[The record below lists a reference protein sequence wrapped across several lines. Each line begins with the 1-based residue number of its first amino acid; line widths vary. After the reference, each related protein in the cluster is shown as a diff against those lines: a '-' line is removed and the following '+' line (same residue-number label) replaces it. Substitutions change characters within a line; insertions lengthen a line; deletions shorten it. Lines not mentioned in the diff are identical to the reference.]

1 MSGFNTSA
9 GCELPGVTC
18 SAGGGSWW
26 LFAIGM
32 AVLIVALVRAVR
44 RDR

>member
-9 GCELPGVTC
+9 GCDLPGVTC

-26 LFAIGM
+26 LFGLGV
-32 AVLIVALVRAVR
+32 AVLVVALVRAAR

>member
-1 MSGFNTSA
+1 MSGFETSA
-9 GCELPGVTC
+9 GCDLPGVTC

-26 LFAIGM
+26 
-32 AVLIVALVRAVR
+32 IVALGVVVLVVVVVRAVR

>member
-1 MSGFNTSA
+1 MSAASVDM
-9 GCELPGVTC
+9 GCDLPGVTC

-26 LFAIGM
+26 LFALGL
-32 AVLIVALVRAVR
+32 AVLVWLLWREFR